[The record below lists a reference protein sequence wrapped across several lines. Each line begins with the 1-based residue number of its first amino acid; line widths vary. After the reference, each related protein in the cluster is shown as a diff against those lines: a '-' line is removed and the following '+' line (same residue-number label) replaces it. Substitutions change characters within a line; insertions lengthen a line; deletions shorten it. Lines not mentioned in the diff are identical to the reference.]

1 MPLDKIGAFLIFGFS
16 VSLDSFS
23 VGLGISMITDYPL
36 LGYFIF
42 SLVSFLFTYIGL
54 KFGKFLYDKFGK
66 YAVFLGAVILI
77 ILGLFYIF

>member
-1 MPLDKIGAFLIFGFS
+1 MFVGDDEVMPLDKIGTFLIFGFS

-36 LGYFIF
+36 FGYFIF

-54 KFGKFLYDKFGK
+54 KFW
-66 YAVFLGAVILI
+66 
-77 ILGLFYIF
+77 